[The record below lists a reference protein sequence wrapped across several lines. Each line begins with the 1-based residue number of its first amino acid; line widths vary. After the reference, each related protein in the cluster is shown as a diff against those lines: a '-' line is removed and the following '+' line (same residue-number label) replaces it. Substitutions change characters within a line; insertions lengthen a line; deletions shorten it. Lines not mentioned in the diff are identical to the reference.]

1 MSKEYYLDKSRINN
15 SAIGW
20 FLISPKYYRDKLDK
34 NINDL
39 STAYTDEG
47 TRTHMYILENDEFN
61 KVYKTVKEYKKPA
74 STQQKTFCDVFLT
87 STAKTVKLKALE
99 AYKASYN
106 NILKDDEKNAKK
118 ALELVISLKQYLKN
132 TKLDNQLI
140 EEDDLV
146 KLNKIKENLTNHKLA
161 NVLLFNDNN
170 WLHDPNVFTS
180 NEFQINWDFKVNDT
194 DVINCKSLIDRLI
207 IDHTNKTIKL
217 IDLKTTSSND
227 FKTSFN
233 KYDYARQLAFYW
245 MAITH
250 YFLNTFKDKN
260 LSEYKN
266 ESYII
271 TISTIDT
278 SVHVF
283 KIKDDILLEKS
294 VIISQI
300 LEEINWHNKTNNWD
314 YTREYYLGDGSETLD

>member
-20 FLISPKYYRDKLDK
+20 FLISPKYYRDKLDR
-34 NINDL
+34 NIDEL
-39 STAYTDEG
+39 STSYTDEG

-61 KVYKTVKEYKKPA
+61 NIYKVVKDYKKPA
-74 STQQKTFCDVFLT
+74 STQQKLFCDMYLA

-99 AYKASYN
+99 AYKASYS

-118 ALELVISLKQYLKN
+118 ALELAVSLKQYLKN
-132 TKLDNQLI
+132 VESTQNLITEDDSTKLQQ
-140 EEDDLV
+140 
-146 KLNKIKENLTNHKLA
+146 IKENLTNHKLA

-170 WLHDPNVFTS
+170 WLHDPNIFTS
-180 NEFQINWDFKVNDT
+180 NEFQINWDYKVNETDT
-194 DVINCKSLIDRLI
+194 VNCKSLIDRLI

-217 IDLKTTSSND
+217 IDLKTTSSYD
-227 FKTSFN
+227 FKNSFD

-260 LSEYKN
+260 ISEYKN

-271 TISTIDT
+271 TVSTIDT

-294 VIISQI
+294 MIISQI
-300 LEEINWHNKTNNWD
+300 LENINWHMKTNNWD